1 MKVEPSGLIAV
12 VDTNVWISGF
22 LSKSGT
28 PALVVR
34 HLVANGRPVFSSA
47 TFAELQDRLW
57 RPKFDRYLSIEQR
70 KRLLHDVDA
79 LAYWVSIPSEIEQ
92 QCFSRDPDDDKF
104 IHAAMTANAPWL
116 VSGDQDLLVLTEDLK
131 PLGLTI
137 LSPADALINTEFSS
151 HNRNPV

>member
-1 MKVEPSGLIAV
+1 MKAEPSGLIAV

-22 LSKSGT
+22 LSKTST

-57 RPKFDRYLSIEQR
+57 RPKFDRYLSMEQR

-79 LAYWVSIPSEIEQ
+79 LAYWVNIPPEIEQ
-92 QCFSRDPDDDKF
+92 QRFSRDPDDDKF
-104 IHAAMTANAPWL
+104 IHAALTANVAWL
-116 VSGDQDLLVLTEDLK
+116 VSGDQDLLVLADDPK
-131 PLGLTI
+131 PRGVMI
-137 LSPADALINTEFSS
+137 LSPADALINAEFLTQ
-151 HNRNPV
+151 